1 MATFNLDS
9 LSTKLVDFRRYCSTF
24 RDGCG
29 RTGKREQQNIT
40 KHPKKHHN
48 DRFTLIQHPTCLED
62 IVALHLKS
70 LDNIEVPQLPNCY
83 ENIWSA
89 SYQESHVEIIW
100 LSLIS
105 TWIYK
110 WILKSAFELRIPFAS
125 AVPLGLAS
133 AVIRDFNHP
142 ERTNNYKVFY
152 FSFVF
157 AMCNDFLFLLGR
169 QARSLP

>member
-40 KHPKKHHN
+40 KHPKKTSQWQIHAYTTSYLPWAHC
-48 DRFTLIQHPTCLED
+48 RATFKIF
-62 IVALHLKS
+62 
-70 LDNIEVPQLPNCY
+70 DNIEVPQLPNCY

-125 AVPLGLAS
+125 AVPLELAS
-133 AVIRDFNHP
+133 ATIRDFNHP

-152 FSFVF
+152 FFFVF
-157 AMCNDFLFLLGR
+157 AMCNDFLFLPGR
-169 QARSLP
+169 QARSQP